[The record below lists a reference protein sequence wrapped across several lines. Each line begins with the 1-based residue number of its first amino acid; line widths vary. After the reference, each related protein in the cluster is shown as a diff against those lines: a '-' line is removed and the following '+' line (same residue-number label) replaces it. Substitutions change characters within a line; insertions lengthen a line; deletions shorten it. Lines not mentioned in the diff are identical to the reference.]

1 MTSRQMKDLLNNL
14 SKKTGVNVQIL
25 QRNYMMERLLERISL
40 SKYMDNFILKGGI
53 LVAAMVGLA
62 SRSTMDLDATV
73 KNIELSRDGIEKI
86 FSDLVSMDIGDDV
99 ALVIKGIDK
108 IREEFEYSCFRV
120 NMQGMIDKTVIP
132 MKVDISTGD
141 VITPGE
147 VKYSYELILENRK
160 IDIWA
165 YNLETILAEK
175 METTVSRNILNT
187 RMRDYYDIKVLYSLM
202 KNDIDIILLK
212 KALKHTAQMRNTE
225 NAVRDYGE
233 ILNDILND
241 PDVKILWKNF
251 QKKFPYASELEWS
264 DVMNTVIKLFQE
276 VSTT

>member
-1 MTSRQMKDLLNNL
+1 
-14 SKKTGVNVQIL
+14 
-25 QRNYMMERLLERISL
+25 
-40 SKYMDNFILKGGI
+40 
-53 LVAAMVGLA
+53 
-62 SRSTMDLDATV
+62 
-73 KNIELSRDGIEKI
+73 
-86 FSDLVSMDIGDDV
+86 
-99 ALVIKGIDK
+99 
-108 IREEFEYSCFRV
+108 
-120 NMQGMIDKTVIP
+120 

-165 YNLETILAEK
+165 YNLETVLAEK

-187 RMRDYYDIKVLYSLM
+187 RMRDFYDIKVLYSLM
-202 KNDIDIILLK
+202 KSDIDIILLK
-212 KALKHTAQMRNTE
+212 KALKHTAQRRNTE
-225 NAVRDYGE
+225 NAVRDYGK